1 MAFLAA
7 GAALAHDFWI
17 EPSTFR
23 PAVGRNMTASLRVGQ
38 DFAGD
43 AVPRSAQLMDTFVV
57 RDAAGERTIGGFENQ
72 DPAGILRIDQPGL
85 AIIGYRSKPYPLELA
100 ADKFEEFLRTEG
112 LERISA
118 LRARRG
124 ESQKPD
130 REHFFRYA
138 KAIVVAG
145 STSTPSPGLRPP
157 SPASGRGIS
166 SEFLRPAK
174 RGEGGAKRRMRG
186 ARGQKFDEPLHYRY
200 ELIPET
206 NPMAS
211 SPLRVRVI
219 FEGKPLANA
228 LVIAIHRDDPA
239 ARVSARSDA
248 NGQVTLLLPRN
259 GVWLVKSVQMI
270 SAPPGSNADWE
281 SLWASLTFER

>member
-1 MAFLAA
+1 MTRSSVRFLVCCTALLTP
-7 GAALAHDFWI
+7 GAAFAHDFWI

-23 PAVGRNMTASLRVGQ
+23 PAVGANMAASLRVGQ
-38 DFAGD
+38 DFVGD
-43 AVPRSAQLMDTFVV
+43 AVPRSAQLMDAFVV
-57 RDAAGERTIGGFENQ
+57 RDATGERAIGGFENR
-72 DPAGILRIDQPGL
+72 DPAGILRIDKPGL
-85 AIIGYRSKPYPLELA
+85 AIIGYRSKAYPLELA
-100 ADKFEEFLRTEG
+100 ADKFEQFLKTEG

-118 LRARRG
+118 FRAQRG

-130 REHFFRYA
+130 REYFFRYA

-145 STSTPSPGLRPP
+145 CGAGNPACARRQDCLRHT
-157 SPASGRGIS
+157 
-166 SEFLRPAK
+166 F
-174 RGEGGAKRRMRG
+174 
-186 ARGQKFDEPLHYRY
+186 HYRY

-206 NPMAS
+206 DPMAS
-211 SPLRVRVI
+211 SPLRVRVL

-228 LVIAIHRDDPA
+228 FVTAIHRDDPA

-248 NGQVTLLLPRN
+248 SGRVTLSLPRS

-270 SAPPGSNADWE
+270 AAPAGSNADWE

>member
-1 MAFLAA
+1 MRILAYCCAFFAA
-7 GAALAHDFWI
+7 STALAHDFWI

-23 PAVGRNMTASLRVGQ
+23 PAIGRNITASLRVGQ
-38 DFAGD
+38 DFVGD
-43 AVPRSAQLMDTFVV
+43 AIPRSAQLMEAFVV
-57 RDAAGERTIGGFENQ
+57 HDSAGQRTIDGFENQ
-72 DPAGILRIDQPGL
+72 DPAGILRINQPGL

-100 ADKFEEFLRTEG
+100 TDKFEQFLKTEG

-130 REHFFRYA
+130 RERFFRYA
-138 KAIVVAG
+138 KALVVAG
-145 STSTPSPGLRPP
+145 SPP

-166 SEFLRPAK
+166 REILRPAK

-186 ARGQKFDEPLHYRY
+186 MQFSEALRYRY

-211 SPLRVRVI
+211 SPLRIRVV

-228 LVIAIHRDDPA
+228 LVTAIHRDDPA

-248 NGQVTLLLPRN
+248 SGRVILPLPKN

-270 SAPPGSNADWE
+270 SAPAGSNADWE

>member
-1 MAFLAA
+1 MRILAHCCA
-7 GAALAHDFWI
+7 LFAASTALAHDFWI

-23 PAVGRNMTASLRVGQ
+23 PAIGRNITASLRVGQ
-38 DFAGD
+38 DFLGD
-43 AVPRSAQLMDTFVV
+43 AIPRSAQLMEAFVV
-57 RDAAGERTIGGFENQ
+57 RDSAGERTIDGFENQ

-100 ADKFEEFLRTEG
+100 ANKFEEFLRTEG
-112 LERISA
+112 LERISE

-130 REHFFRYA
+130 RERFVRYA

-145 STSTPSPGLRPP
+145 ST
-157 SPASGRGIS
+157 PAGP
-166 SEFLRPAK
+166 L
-174 RGEGGAKRRMRG
+174 
-186 ARGQKFDEPLHYRY
+186 KFNKPLHYRY

-206 NPMAS
+206 NPMAP
-211 SPLRVRVI
+211 SPLRIRVL
-219 FEGKPLANA
+219 FEGKPLAGA
-228 LVIAIHRDDPA
+228 LVTAIHRDDPA
-239 ARVSARSDA
+239 ARLSARSDA
-248 NGQVTLLLPRN
+248 SGRVTLPLPKN

-270 SAPPGSNADWE
+270 PAPAGSNANWE

>member
-1 MAFLAA
+1 MRILAYCCAFFAA
-7 GAALAHDFWI
+7 STALAHDFWI

-23 PAVGRNMTASLRVGQ
+23 PAIGRNITASLRVGQ
-38 DFAGD
+38 DFVGD
-43 AVPRSAQLMDTFVV
+43 AIPRSAQLMEAFVV
-57 RDAAGERTIGGFENQ
+57 HDSAGQRTINGFENQ
-72 DPAGILRIDQPGL
+72 DPAGILRINQPGL

-100 ADKFEEFLRTEG
+100 TDKFEQFLKTEG

-130 REHFFRYA
+130 RERFFRYA
-138 KAIVVAG
+138 KAIVLAG
-145 STSTPSPGLRPP
+145 STPSPGLR
-157 SPASGRGIS
+157 REI
-166 SEFLRPAK
+166 LRLAK

-186 ARGQKFDEPLHYRY
+186 MQFSEALRYRY

-211 SPLRVRVI
+211 SPLRIRVV

-228 LVIAIHRDDPA
+228 LVTAIHRDDPA

-248 NGQVTLLLPRN
+248 SGRVILPLPKN

-270 SAPPGSNADWE
+270 SAPAGSNADWE

>member
-1 MAFLAA
+1 MCSS
-7 GAALAHDFWI
+7 D
-17 EPSTFR
+17 
-23 PAVGRNMTASLRVGQ
+23 
-38 DFAGD
+38 
-43 AVPRSAQLMDTFVV
+43 LMEAFVV
-57 RDAAGERTIGGFENQ
+57 HDSAGQRTIDGFENQ
-72 DPAGILRIDQPGL
+72 DPAGILRINQPGL

-100 ADKFEEFLRTEG
+100 TDKFEQFLKTEG

-130 REHFFRYA
+130 RERFFRYA
-138 KAIVVAG
+138 KALVVAG
-145 STSTPSPGLRPP
+145 SPP

-166 SEFLRPAK
+166 REILRPAK

-186 ARGQKFDEPLHYRY
+186 MQFSEALRYRY

-211 SPLRVRVI
+211 SPLRIRVV

-228 LVIAIHRDDPA
+228 LVTAIHRDDPA

-248 NGQVTLLLPRN
+248 SGRVILPLPKN

-270 SAPPGSNADWE
+270 SAPAGSNADWE

>member
-1 MAFLAA
+1 VQKTVFFASCIAFLAA
-7 GAALAHDFWI
+7 ATALAHDFWI

-23 PAVGRNMTASLRVGQ
+23 PVVGRNMTASLRVGQ
-38 DFAGD
+38 DFLGD

-57 RDAAGERTIGGFENQ
+57 RDAAGERTISGFQNQ

-124 ESQKPD
+124 ESQRPD
-130 REHFFRYA
+130 RERFFRYA
-138 KAIVVAG
+138 KAIVLAG
-145 STSTPSPGLRPP
+145 TTSTL
-157 SPASGRGIS
+157 
-166 SEFLRPAK
+166 
-174 RGEGGAKRRMRG
+174 
-186 ARGQKFDEPLHYRY
+186 KFDEPLHYRY

-228 LVIAIHRDDPA
+228 LVSAIHRDDPA

-248 NGQVTLLLPRN
+248 NGHVTLPLPKN

-270 SAPPGSNADWE
+270 SAPADSNADWE